1 MFNKSFEYYKQGFC
15 VKMNNFYWFGMSNH
29 TAMAYQT
36 YAFQKFGLDKF
47 SIFANVRAIY
57 K

>member
-15 VKMNNFYWFGMSNH
+15 VKMNNFYWFGRSNH

>member
-1 MFNKSFEYYKQGFC
+1 MFNKSFEYYKQGFF
-15 VKMNNFYWFGMSNH
+15 VKMNNFYWFGKSDH
-29 TAMAYQT
+29 TSMAYQT

-47 SIFANVRAIY
+47 SISAYVRAIY